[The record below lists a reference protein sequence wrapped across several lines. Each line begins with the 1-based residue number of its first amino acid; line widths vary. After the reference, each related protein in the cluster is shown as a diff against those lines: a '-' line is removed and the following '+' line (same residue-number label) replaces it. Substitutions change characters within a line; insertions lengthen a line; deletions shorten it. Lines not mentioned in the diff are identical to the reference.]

1 MMMKDKS
8 ILIKSWVLG
17 TACVALCACGSGRK
31 FAEAPKAA
39 NGEYVYLVADSLLSP
54 EERELKM
61 DYVHYIPDSL
71 LTPGQAEVKREFVKA
86 LQSFAKEHVKVEDNK
101 MKFSMSR
108 KEFLKTG
115 LPENIYWQL
124 KREMKT
130 NNRFIKENGVTDV
143 EESWRKIVEED

>member
-1 MMMKDKS
+1 M
-8 ILIKSWVLG
+8 
-17 TACVALCACGSGRK
+17 
-31 FAEAPKAA
+31 
-39 NGEYVYLVADSLLSP
+39 
-54 EERELKM
+54 
-61 DYVHYIPDSL
+61 
-71 LTPGQAEVKREFVKA
+71 
-86 LQSFAKEHVKVEDNK
+86 EDNK